1 MTTKK
6 PRTALAKLLDNLKQ
20 VDDPV
25 WPTESVELVET
36 PELVFTSVNA
46 QLKREPEQPSD
57 LSLIWIDPE
66 QCRPWRFADRPDDEM
81 GDLQQLAE
89 SIAQHGQQEPI
100 LVRPLLG
107 DQHCDYEII
116 FGNRRWRAC
125 QHAKIKLL
133 AQVRQLT
140 DQQAALCQKEE
151 NEQREDLSDYAK
163 AKSYQR
169 QLENG
174 IFTSEADL
182 SKGLNISRKTLND
195 IMAFVRVPKELRL
208 AIPDYKHISR
218 ALAVKL
224 AALSREKT
232 DYIKLLKLAPRIGKQ
247 INTSNIEKWLAGA
260 KTANTAVASVNVLD
274 NKGQPMFQMLE
285 QVRGGLMLKIHK
297 RYASRCSI
305 QELQTWLTDYLS
317 EEQPTGRIHEHQTE

>member
-1 MTTKK
+1 MTNKK

-20 VDDPV
+20 VEEPS
-25 WPTESVELVET
+25 WPTEAVELVNT

-46 QLKREPEQPSD
+46 QLKRDPEQPNGM
-57 LSLIWIDPE
+57 SLISLDPG

-89 SIAQHGQQEPI
+89 SIAQYGQQEPI

-107 DQHCDYEII
+107 DPHCEYEII

-125 QHAKIKLL
+125 QQAQIKVL
-133 AQVRQLT
+133 AQVRELS

-163 AKSYQR
+163 ARSYQR

-174 IFTSEADL
+174 IFSSEADL

-195 IMAFVRVPKELRL
+195 LMAFVRVPKELRL

-232 DYIKLLKLAPRIGKQ
+232 EFSKLLKLAPRIGKQ
-247 INTSNIEKWLAGA
+247 INSANIDKWLTGS
-260 KTANTAVASVNVLD
+260 KSVNTALASVNVTD
-274 NKGQPMFQMLE
+274 SKGQTMFQMIE
-285 QVRGGLMLKIHK
+285 QIRGGLMLKIHK
-297 RYASRCSI
+297 RYADRCSL
-305 QELQTWLTDYLS
+305 QDLQTWLTDYLS
-317 EEQPTGRIHEHQTE
+317 EEQLTGCNDEHHTG